1 MGFIKAFA
9 GAISGTFADQ
19 WLDFYQP
26 KAGAPATAGVIPAVT
41 KSVNNGRGANTNG
54 SENIITNGSK
64 IIVPENYALITIQD
78 GAITGCVTEP
88 GGFTFSSDDPNSK
101 SFLNGD
107 GILAST
113 IGESFERFKFGG
125 QPSSQQLA
133 FYVNLKEIPNNK
145 FGTQS
150 ELYWDDAF
158 MNTQVG
164 ALVRGK
170 YTIKIVDPILFLKN
184 FVPAKYLEVNA
195 KIFDFADIDN
205 DACEQLFSNVV
216 SSLGK
221 AFSKYTQGGNRIG
234 AIQGDQI
241 GFAKTLSETVEEQF
255 QWKSH
260 RGLEITETTIDSI
273 EYDDDTKELLKQV
286 KKTDALSGARGNA
299 YMQQSVAESIKAMGE
314 NGGGGTGLAFMGV
327 GMNAAAGMASGLQ
340 QPVTNNPS
348 GYAFGAN
355 AAAPAT
361 PATPEEAAP
370 VAAAATETTA
380 AVSEDPTDRLIKM
393 KKLLDAGA
401 ITQEDFDKVKNQIL
415 GL

>member
-9 GAISGTFADQ
+9 GAVGGTFADQ

-26 KAGAPATAGVIPAVT
+26 KAGAPATAAIIPAVSKGT
-41 KSVNNGRGANTNG
+41 DNGRGSNTNG
-54 SENIITNGSK
+54 SENVITNGSK
-64 IIVPENYALITIQD
+64 IVVPEGMALITIQD
-78 GAITGCVTEP
+78 GAITGFISEA
-88 GGFTFSSDDPNSK
+88 GGFVFNSEDPNSK
-101 SFLNGD
+101 SIFHGD

-150 ELYWDDAF
+150 EIYWDDAF

-164 ALVRGK
+164 ARARGS
-170 YTIKIVDPILFLKN
+170 YSLRIIDPILFVKN
-184 FVPAKYLEVNA
+184 FVPIEYLGANA
-195 KIFDFADIDN
+195 QIFDFADMEN
-205 DACEQLFSNVV
+205 LAGKQLFDEVV
-216 SSLGK
+216 GSLGK
-221 AFSKYTQGGNRIG
+221 AFSIYTNDPDKGNRITK
-234 AIQGDQI
+234 IQSDPTGLAQS
-241 GFAKTLSETVEEQF
+241 LSQAVEEDYK
-255 QWKSH
+255 WKTD
-260 RGLEITETTIDSI
+260 RGLEIVKIAVTSI
-273 EYDDDTKELLKQV
+273 EYDENTKELLEQI

-327 GMNAAAGMASGLQ
+327 GMNAAGGMMNNFQ
-340 QPVTNNPS
+340 QPVNNPS
-348 GYAFGAN
+348 GYGFGAN
-355 AAAPAT
+355 AQAAPAAQ
-361 PATPEEAAP
+361 PATEQPTANIEQAAP
-370 VAAAATETTA
+370 V
-380 AVSEDPTDRLIKM
+380 EDPTDKLIKM